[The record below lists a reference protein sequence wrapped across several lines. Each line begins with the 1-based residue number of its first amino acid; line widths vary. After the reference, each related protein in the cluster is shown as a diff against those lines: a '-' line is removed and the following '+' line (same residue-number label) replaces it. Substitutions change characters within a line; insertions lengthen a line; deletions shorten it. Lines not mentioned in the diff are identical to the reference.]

1 MMTDQIKTED
11 RDEVLFAFHQECE
24 RPSAEQIVA
33 WVNRFP
39 QFADDIRAHAAVA
52 WDWATQTVDSEVEVD
67 ESMAARAY
75 SEALN
80 IIYAAENSTESAQTV
95 TQSRTFQQMQAAVG
109 KETYQLAREMDV
121 GRGVLADLFNGWML
135 RPIRK
140 RLIDGLVSLL
150 GITITE
156 FNFAL
161 DYALR
166 SPRLGHAKANQIPVV
181 AARPCDDIIRESN
194 MSPERKGY
202 WLEED

>member
-1 MMTDQIKTED
+1 MSDQINTAD

-156 FNFAL
+156 FNIAL

>member
-1 MMTDQIKTED
+1 
-11 RDEVLFAFHQECE
+11 
-24 RPSAEQIVA
+24 VA

-121 GRGVLADLFNGWML
+121 GRGVLADLFIGWML